1 MKALSQVL
9 VVALAALANGYA
21 QAVPSVNSAITASAF
36 GAYAG
41 VAAPGSYV
49 ELYGVNLAGTTRGWG
64 TADFNG
70 ATAPTALDGVSV
82 KVNGTP
88 AYINY
93 VSPGQVNI
101 QVPDG
106 VPVGGFV
113 SVVLTN
119 AGGSS
124 APLALTLNAQEAGL
138 LAPASFKAN
147 GKQYAAAVHGATN
160 ALVAN
165 SAIAGVPAAPAQPG
179 ETLIFYGTGFGTVKQ
194 GAVAGQVASGQ
205 TALTANFAMTI
216 GGLGAS
222 VQYAGL
228 APGQVGLYQ
237 FNVVVPATVAGGDQA
252 VQISLNGAPVTLQT
266 LFLPIGGASVGV
278 PAPPGNVLVTPGNTT
293 ASVAFTA
300 PANNGGSAIASY
312 TATCTSGGVATAR
325 SGTASPIL
333 VTGLTNGLT
342 YTCVVTAT
350 NAAGTGGPSASA
362 SVTPSAG
369 GTSSGGFTLTSAVG
383 VNGGTL
389 PVDYTCDG
397 TGSTLPLAWS
407 GAPAGTR
414 EFAVLMTTLPGDGT
428 TKWNWVLYGIPA
440 TTSSLAKDSFLIGT
454 LGVGSDGPGTVYNP
468 PCSQG
473 PGLKVYTYTVYALSA
488 SPVFKV
494 AANQVTGQMVTDAI
508 ASITLGS
515 ASLSLGATRTTSPGS
530 STGCGYIGNSMRASK
545 SGTATVACDGTYAYV
560 GSIGITTAP
569 MMNGITSTN
578 LQVPTPQNFQGAFG
592 WKIPLNPA
600 VAGSPTSVLDGPL
613 GVAINGVPIFN
624 PCTQGGC
631 VTGGDTKALGQLD
644 TCNGH
649 AGRADDY
656 HYHAAPTC
664 MMADQ
669 PASYWDTHPLGWAL
683 DGFAIFGYRDADG
696 TTATRDANCGGN
708 TKTVPNAPAGYSY
721 HVTDSPPYVTNCLMG
736 TPSPDLP
743 NQGSK
748 YHPFRQ
754 PPVTPFNNTNMT
766 LTTDA
771 ADGYQVL
778 QFTSARAFTTNETG
792 NDSYVNA
799 PGTYQIRYKE
809 VLGADLLA
817 LLALRQNAN
826 ATACW
831 NFQFV
836 NSSGATT
843 QPSVSYCK

>member
-1 MKALSQVL
+1 MPL
-9 VVALAALANGYA
+9 
-21 QAVPSVNSAITASAF
+21 ITPR
-36 GAYAG
+36 
-41 VAAPGSYV
+41 VH
-49 ELYGVNLAGTTRGWG
+49 
-64 TADFNG
+64 
-70 ATAPTALDGVSV
+70 
-82 KVNGTP
+82 
-88 AYINY
+88 INY
-93 VSPGQVNI
+93 VSPAQVNI
-101 QVPDG
+101 QIPDSVPA
-106 VPVGGFV
+106 GGFV

-119 AGGSS
+119 QGASS
-124 APLALTLNAQEAGL
+124 APVALTINPQEPGL
-138 LAPASFKAN
+138 LAPASFKAG
-147 GKQYAAAVHGATN
+147 GKQYAAAVHGATG

-165 SAIAGVPAAPAQPG
+165 NAIAGVPAAPALPG
-179 ETLIFYGTGFGTVKQ
+179 ETLIFYGTGFGAVRQ
-194 GAVAGQVASGQ
+194 AAVAGQVASGQ
-205 TALTANFAMTI
+205 TALTSAFAMTI

-228 APGQVGLYQ
+228 APGLVGVYQ
-237 FNVVVPATVAGGDQA
+237 FNVIVPATVAGGDQ
-252 VQISLNGAPVTLQT
+252 VLGITLNGATVTLQT

-278 PAPPGNVLVTPGNTT
+278 PAPPTNLAITAGNTT

-300 PANNGGSAIASY
+300 PANNGGSAITSY
-312 TATCTSGGVATAR
+312 TATCTSGGVATTR
-325 SGTASPIL
+325 SGTASPLL

-350 NAAGTGGPSASA
+350 NSAGTGGPSASA

-369 GTSSGGFTLTSAVG
+369 GNSSGAFTLTSSAG
-383 VNGGTL
+383 VNGGAL
-389 PVDYTCDG
+389 PADYTCDG

-407 GAPAGTR
+407 GAPAGTK

-440 TTSSLAKDSFLIGT
+440 TTTSLAKDSFLIGT

-473 PGLKVYTYTVYALSA
+473 PGLKLYTYTVYALSA
-488 SPVFKV
+488 SPTFKV
-494 AANQVTGQMVTDAI
+494 AASQVTGQVVTDAI
-508 ASITLGS
+508 STLTLGS
-515 ASLSLGATRTTSPGS
+515 ASLSLGFSRTTNTGS
-530 STGCGYIGNSMRASK
+530 STGCGYISNSMRASK

-560 GSIGITTAP
+560 GSLGITTAP

-600 VAGSPTSVLDGPL
+600 IAAAPTSVLDGPI
-613 GVAINGVPIFN
+613 GIAINGVPIFN

-644 TCNGH
+644 LCNGH
-649 AGRADDY
+649 SGRADDY
-656 HYHAAPTC
+656 HYHAAPNC

-669 PASYWDTHPLGWAL
+669 PPNYWDTHPLGWAL

-708 TKTVPNAPAGYSY
+708 TKAVQNAPAGYSY

-766 LTTDA
+766 LTTDLT
-771 ADGYQVL
+771 DGYQVL
-778 QFTSARAFTTNETG
+778 QFTAAKPFNTNETG
-792 NDSYVNA
+792 SDNYVNPA
-799 PGTYQIRYKE
+799 GTYQIRYKE
-809 VLGADLLA
+809 VFGADLLA